1 MIRPREW
8 VAAQI
13 VLLIAV
19 VVVGGGPTFATPW
32 WSTALGIAMIVAGF
46 ALAIAAG
53 RALGVAFTP
62 SPAPNGL
69 GELCTAGPF
78 RRVRHPT
85 YLAVLIAYLGV
96 VIVAGTWGRVALW
109 LVMLAFFNLKAR
121 YEERLLRG
129 AFRGY
134 DTYASTTGRLLPRRP
149 SAPRR

>member
-32 WSTALGIAMIVAGF
+32 WSKATGIAMIAIGF
-46 ALAIAAG
+46 AIAVAAG

-69 GELCTAGPF
+69 GEMCTTGPF
-78 RRVRHPT
+78 RWVRHPT

-96 VIVAGTWGRVALW
+96 VIVAGTWGRAALW
-109 LVMLAFFNLKAR
+109 LVMLGFFNLKVR
-121 YEERLLRG
+121 YEERLLRS
-129 AFRGY
+129 AFRAY
-134 DTYASTTGRLLPRRP
+134 DAYATNTGRLLPRVR
-149 SAPRR
+149 S